1 MASTS
6 PPSVVKAYYEQYEKD
21 FVNFLKYRSKEL
33 VDGGCMILTI
43 LGKKNED
50 RFSKGACY
58 LLEPMARALRELVVE
73 VET

>member
-1 MASTS
+1 M
-6 PPSVVKAYYEQYEKD
+6 VKAYYKQYERD

-33 VDGGCMILTI
+33 VDAGCMILTI
-43 LGKKNED
+43 LGRKNEE

-58 LLEPMARALRELVVE
+58 LLEPMARALRELVVK

>member
-6 PPSVVKAYYEQYEKD
+6 PPSVVKAYYEQYERD

-43 LGKKNED
+43 LGKK
-50 RFSKGACY
+50 K
-58 LLEPMARALRELVVE
+58 MKTALVKELA
-73 VET
+73 TY